1 MPFRFVLLFRSP
13 TLQLSLF
20 CLGLFHLGLFCPPFF
35 SHVIA
40 PAFIQAMQDY
50 TIRIRAIST
59 TVVRLLESCHDY
71 QSVLLRTRAS
81 LSSDSTGICLTAL
94 SWRRIESWM
103 RKDTSGR
110 ARF

>member
-1 MPFRFVLLFRSP
+1 MPFRFVLLRRSP
-13 TLQLSLF
+13 RLQLGLF

-59 TVVRLLESCHDY
+59 TVVRLLNHHDY
-71 QSVLLRTRAS
+71 QSVLLRLGDKGVFERRERDTFGVLRS
-81 LSSDSTGICLTAL
+81 LVKLAPDRCMYA
-94 SWRRIESWM
+94 
-103 RKDTSGR
+103 
-110 ARF
+110 